1 MFRCP
6 LKIHCTEEF
15 KILLDKLEGYQL
27 QERGFINIRG
37 KGMLKTFWLIGED
50 QQRQLRRC
58 QINELSNKN
67 NKDKSPFNSILF
79 PSIHHNLKNG
89 LEFGKELKS
98 FEIKSSPRLR
108 SQSIDT
114 EKVKQFKNLLP
125 IYYQKAKKLNTSHL
139 NLSEQNHFIR
149 QTSKSQTTTPITT
162 PTALTPTILTPNQRS
177 TFQSSK
183 SQNQLNQFLSPPF
196 ERRSV
201 DPLERRSVDPLERRS
216 ADLFE
221 RRSADPFERRST
233 DLRYLTS
240 KEINFYSE
248 NDPPSYGSVQSQS
261 NIHSIKYN
269 FKQILINEQLHLKR
283 TGSLPPNI
291 NKGKINDK
299 TSPSLQCLT
308 TFKCNRI

>member
-15 KILLDKLEGYQL
+15 KVLLDKLEGYQL

-37 KGMLKTFWLIGED
+37 KGMLKTFWLIGENH
-50 QQRQLRRC
+50 QRQLRRC
-58 QINELSNKN
+58 QTNQLPSKN

-79 PSIHHNLKNG
+79 PSIHHQLKSG
-89 LEFGKELKS
+89 FEFGKELKS

-139 NLSEQNHFIR
+139 NLSEQNHFVR

-162 PTALTPTILTPNQRS
+162 PTTLTPTILTPNQRS

-196 ERRSV
+196 ERRS
-201 DPLERRSVDPLERRS
+201 
-216 ADLFE
+216 ADL
-221 RRSADPFERRST
+221 RC
-233 DLRYLTS
+233 LTS
-240 KEINFYSE
+240 REMNFYGE

-261 NIHSIKYN
+261 NINSIKYN
-269 FKQILINEQLHLKR
+269 FKQILIHEKLHLKR

-291 NKGKINDK
+291 SKGKINDQ